1 MALFSILQKLCSRL
15 LTFSL
20 PVFWHFL
27 QRFGRKVCFSSNSKV
42 FTSQTL
48 EALSWRTIKFK
59 LNSQRNA
66 KKNYSK
72 IKVQRSEYCLTKN
85 KIFAILFCDTIF
97 SLFELNSCNKS
108 GENLEVIPTKWTC
121 QIGILE
127 EFLSIFSEDRIK
139 NVDISSSVD
148 GIYGGDGVEPD
159 SGILGIVDGP
169 KKMVFLRITVTKYT
183 DRQRWPSSGKRT
195 FISPTSGKFHS
206 GYGTA
211 PRSVSLCLN

>member
-1 MALFSILQKLCSRL
+1 MKDALTLAVRQKCCIIQNRRVELISGFFQHFLALFSILQKLCSRL

-97 SLFELNSCNKS
+97 SLF
-108 GENLEVIPTKWTC
+108 
-121 QIGILE
+121 
-127 EFLSIFSEDRIK
+127 
-139 NVDISSSVD
+139 
-148 GIYGGDGVEPD
+148 
-159 SGILGIVDGP
+159 
-169 KKMVFLRITVTKYT
+169 
-183 DRQRWPSSGKRT
+183 
-195 FISPTSGKFHS
+195 
-206 GYGTA
+206 
-211 PRSVSLCLN
+211 